1 MRRVSLIPHGTTRS
15 NRPDL
20 LERPPATAR
29 ELGPGWAVLVIDPVN
44 QLRELADL
52 HRRGLVSQEEYQQQ
66 KCKILDL

>member
-1 MRRVSLIPHGTTRS
+1 MRSHHAYRS
-15 NRPDL
+15 KRPDL

-29 ELGPGWAVLVIDPVN
+29 ELGPGWALLVIDPVN

-52 HRRGLVSQEEYQQQ
+52 HRRGLVSAEEYQQQ

>member
-1 MRRVSLIPHGTTRS
+1 MKNRNAPRS
-15 NRPDL
+15 KRPDR

-29 ELGPGWAVLVIDPVN
+29 ELGPGWSLLVIDPVR

-52 HRRGLVSQEEYQQQ
+52 HRRGLVSGEEYQQQ

>member
-1 MRRVSLIPHGTTRS
+1 MLPHSHTRS

-29 ELGPGWAVLVIDPVN
+29 ELGPGWALLVVDPVN
-44 QLRELADL
+44 QLKELADL
-52 HRRGLVSQEEYQQQ
+52 HRRGFVSPEEYQQQ

>member
-1 MRRVSLIPHGTTRS
+1 MKNHDAPRS
-15 NRPDL
+15 KRPDL

-29 ELGPGWAVLVIDPVN
+29 DLGPGWALLVIDPVR

-52 HRRGLVSQEEYQQQ
+52 HRRGLVSGEEYQQQ

>member
-1 MRRVSLIPHGTTRS
+1 MGHHSTSRS
-15 NRPDL
+15 KRPDL

-29 ELGPGWAVLVIDPVN
+29 QLGPGWALLVIDPVS

-52 HRRGLVSQEEYQQQ
+52 HRRGLVSRDEYQQQ